1 MLRKKVILSS
11 IMITAACL
19 FSACTGKKADE
30 PGVQTTEQG
39 QVTASDITNSDVEAN
54 IQTTKQSQATASDVT
69 DNQINTDAE
78 NGIENLTGKTIQGA
92 GVAIDYAINSY
103 ENVQKFGYQLFAQNI
118 EEKNP
123 VLSPV
128 SAYLALSMAGC
139 GADGATSD
147 EFRSVLGDMEVFS
160 DDMVNSLAQNGD
172 VLNLS
177 IANSAWIDDEFI
189 VEDDWLGIIRSL
201 MHAEAFQ
208 TDLSTTEAMNSM
220 NYWIARQ
227 TNGMIDN
234 MIEKPLDTWTRLVLF
249 NTIYFKGTWETP
261 FEAENTHQEDFYI
274 DRVQKV
280 SEQSELCGLPTADAS
295 KSTQGIT
302 EQVDMMNLYMTYLD
316 RISNDFAEGVIL
328 PYQNNA
334 NDTGYQDIK
343 LALIALKPTN
353 DESIRDVYRKLT
365 PDVLNNML
373 RNKQNEPVHL
383 KLPKFAITFDQ
394 ELNQSLMNMGLTEC
408 FDPEKANFIPMGRS
422 KYDANLY
429 ISLVRQK
436 AKIIVDEEGT
446 EAAAVTEIDM
456 RDGAGMISEPKELYF
471 NEPFLYMIM
480 DMDREIPLF
489 IGILDNPKG
498 E

>member
-11 IMITAACL
+11 IMITAVWL

-30 PGVQTTEQG
+30 PGVQTTEQS
-39 QVTASDITNSDVEAN
+39 QVTASDSANSDVEAN
-54 IQTTKQSQATASDVT
+54 RQTTK
-69 DNQINTDAE
+69 
-78 NGIENLTGKTIQGA
+78 
-92 GVAIDYAINSY
+92 NSY
-103 ENVQKFGYQLFAQNI
+103 EIVQKFGYQLFAQNI

-139 GADGATSD
+139 GADGVTGD

-189 VEDDWLGIIRSL
+189 VEDDWLGIIQSL

-208 TDLSTTEAMNSM
+208 ADLSTTEAMNSM
-220 NYWIARQ
+220 NHWIARQ

-234 MIEKPLDTWTRLVLF
+234 MIEKPLDAWTRLVLF
-249 NTIYFKGTWETP
+249 NTIYFKGKWETP

-274 DRVQKV
+274 DQVQKV
-280 SEQSELCGLPTADAS
+280 SEQSELCGLPTADTS
-295 KSTQGIT
+295 KSTQGITSTT

-316 RISNDFAEGVIL
+316 CISNDFTEGVIL
-328 PYQNNA
+328 PYQKNA

-353 DESIRDVYRKLT
+353 GESIRDVYRKLT

-373 RNKQNEPVHL
+373 RNKQNEQVHL

-394 ELNQSLMNMGLTEC
+394 ELNQSLVNMGLTEC
-408 FDPEKANFIPMGRS
+408 FDPEKANFIPMGKS

-456 RDGAGMISEPKELYF
+456 KDGAGMISEPKELYF

>member
-19 FSACTGKKADE
+19 CSACTGKKADE
-30 PGVQTTEQG
+30 PGVQTTEQS
-39 QVTASDITNSDVEAN
+39 QVTASDIADSDAEAN
-54 IQTTKQSQATASDVT
+54 VQTTKQSQATVSGVT
-69 DNQINTDAE
+69 DNQINSDTE
-78 NGIENLTGKTIQGA
+78 NGVENLTQNTIQGA
-92 GVAIDYAINSY
+92 CVGIDYEIYSY
-103 ENVQKFGYQLFAQNI
+103 EDVQKFGYQLFAQNI

-139 GADGATSD
+139 GANGATGD
-147 EFRSVLGDMEVFS
+147 EFRNVLGDMEVFS

-189 VEDDWLGIIRSL
+189 VEDDWLGIIQSL

-208 TDLSTTEAMNSM
+208 ADLSTTEAVNSM
-220 NYWIARQ
+220 NHWIARQ

-234 MIEKPLDTWTRLVLF
+234 MIEKPLDAWTRLVLF
-249 NTIYFKGTWETP
+249 DTIYFKGKWETP
-261 FEAENTHQEDFYI
+261 FEAQNTHKEDFYKK
-274 DRVQKV
+274 VQ
-280 SEQSELCGLPTADAS
+280 SDLCGLPTADVQE
-295 KSTQGIT
+295 STQGMT
-302 EQVDMMNLYMTYLD
+302 ERVDMMNLYMTYLD
-316 RISNDFAEGVIL
+316 CISNDFAEGVIL

-334 NDTGYQDIK
+334 GDTGRQDTK
-343 LALIALKPTN
+343 LALIALKPAN
-353 DESIRDVYRKLT
+353 NESIRDVYSKLT
-365 PDVLNNML
+365 PEVLKNML
-373 RNKQNEPVHL
+373 RNRQNELVHL
-383 KLPKFAITFDQ
+383 KLPKFAVTFDQ
-394 ELNQSLMNMGLTEC
+394 ELNESLMNMGLKAC
-408 FDPEKANFIPMGRS
+408 FDPEKADFTSMGRS

-446 EAAAVTEIDM
+446 EAAAVTEIEM
-456 RDGAGMISEPKELYF
+456 KDGGGFIADPKELYF

-480 DMDREIPLF
+480 DMDRELPLF
-489 IGILDNPKG
+489 IGILDDPKG